1 MFYYCTWPPLSSTLN
16 SAGSHWKI
24 ASVTGLE
31 GGRERGRE
39 GGVEGKAGVDVVK
52 EKGEG
57 GKANVGKEEGR
68 EAATAVVKEK
78 GREAGVEVEEGR
90 EVESEGPAEVEVEVE
105 VEVGSASKGSE
116 VVVLVEVVE
125 GRRGDALASERAG
138 AASVTTVLPFT

>member
-1 MFYYCTWPPLSSTLN
+1 MFYYCTWPLLSSTLN
-16 SAGSHWKI
+16 SAGSHWNI

-31 GGRERGRE
+31 GGRE
-39 GGVEGKAGVDVVK
+39 GGVEGGKAGVDVVK

-57 GKANVGKEEGR
+57 GKANVGKER
-68 EAATAVVKEK
+68 

-90 EVESEGPAEVEVEVE
+90 EVESEGPAEVEVE